1 MLNVLL
7 KNDNFGAWW
16 PKRGGCSVTSCSST
30 PTQPTNPAQSQL
42 KKKKIGLCRSL
53 WIYNADNTLARRGI
67 NICPIK
73 TAIMLKQ
80 NSASHVG
87 STQYAFLVRYVYP
100 YASHITKEF
109 ISKMYFVNCGIIL
122 VPKFCIFSRQCEH
135 NTNVGTDALRNWDQ
149 YKSQMYYINSGFIL
163 VPKFCSMQMRSW
175 NELQYGCIFFVS
187 RNKYTQI
194 LSWHAL
200 GPI

>member
-1 MLNVLL
+1 
-7 KNDNFGAWW
+7 
-16 PKRGGCSVTSCSST
+16 
-30 PTQPTNPAQSQL
+30 
-42 KKKKIGLCRSL
+42 
-53 WIYNADNTLARRGI
+53 
-67 NICPIK
+67 
-73 TAIMLKQ
+73 MLKQ

-175 NELQYGCIFFVS
+175 NELQYGCIFFCISQRIHPKCILARFGTNIVHMCQDLS
-187 RNKYTQI
+187 CMQI
-194 LSWHAL
+194 RRYRRF
-200 GPI
+200 

>member
-1 MLNVLL
+1 MPDDQNVAAVLSQVAAPHL
-7 KNDNFGAWW
+7 PNQLILHSHKNN
-16 PKRGGCSVTSCSST
+16 
-30 PTQPTNPAQSQL
+30 N
-42 KKKKIGLCRSL
+42 IGLCRSL
-53 WIYNADNTLARRGI
+53 WIYNTDNTLARRGI

-87 STQYAFLVRYVYP
+87 YTQYAFLVHSVSMHMHRTLRKWDYK
-100 YASHITKEF
+100 SE
-109 ISKMYFVNCGIIL
+109 MYYINCGIIL
-122 VPKFCIFSRQCEH
+122 VPKFCIFSMQCEH

-163 VPKFCSMQMRSW
+163 VPKFCSYYYCNAFRERITVRMHF
-175 NELQYGCIFFVS
+175 FFVS

>member
-1 MLNVLL
+1 
-7 KNDNFGAWW
+7 
-16 PKRGGCSVTSCSST
+16 
-30 PTQPTNPAQSQL
+30 
-42 KKKKIGLCRSL
+42 
-53 WIYNADNTLARRGI
+53 
-67 NICPIK
+67 
-73 TAIMLKQ
+73 MLKQ

-109 ISKMYFVNCGIIL
+109 ISKMYYVNCGIIL

-163 VPKFCSMQMRSW
+163 VPKFCSYYYCNAFRERITVRMHF
-175 NELQYGCIFFVS
+175 FFVS